1 VFFFVQVAVKGTQRS
16 IPNSTKKKKKKKKKI
31 INHSITSLPNTL
43 PASLRILIAVIFQN
57 IFILKCI
64 KIIFFYIF

>member
-16 IPNSTKKKKKKKKKI
+16 IPNSTKKKKKKKKI